1 MARKKYPVFER
12 VPGFTERHILWYKWI
27 MTNQKTKVRDMTT
40 GSPMVHILIFAVPL
54 LIGNVFQQLYNMVDS
69 LIVGNFVG
77 ADAIAAVGTCGSV
90 NFLFFSLGNGIATGI
105 GILVS
110 QYFGAGAERSIK
122 ATIGN
127 ACYVLTAVSLVASVL
142 GIALARP
149 LLRWMDTPENIL
161 PDSATYMITTC
172 AGMIFIALYN
182 GIAAVLRALGDS
194 RTPLYFLILSSLV
207 NVGLDLLFVLNL
219 GWGVFGVALATVIS
233 QATCALTALVYALKR
248 VEYFKLSGEELRPRR
263 FLIEKSFRLGVPI
276 AFQFSMIAVSCIVLQ
291 GVINSFGGTVM
302 AAATIISR
310 IEQIIQQPYSS
321 LSAALTTY
329 AGQNMGARKIDRV
342 KKGFRQSV
350 LLVLAFSMLF
360 IPIAYLFGE
369 PIVGVF
375 VKEAEV
381 IAIGKVALR
390 ITSLCYFGLGMIYVP
405 RAILNGCGDTG
416 FAMINGVVEVLC
428 RVIYSYILTS
438 IPLLGF
444 WGIWVTTG
452 ATWCTT
458 AVVCLLRYASGVW
471 KKKCLVEE
479 QKQERCS

>member
-1 MARKKYPVFER
+1 
-12 VPGFTERHILWYKWI
+12 
-27 MTNQKTKVRDMTT
+27 MTV
-40 GSPMVHILIFAVPL
+40 GAPLVHILSFAVPL

-77 ADAIAAVGTCGSV
+77 ADALAAVGTCGSV

-110 QYFGAGAERSIK
+110 QFFGAGDEKSIR

-127 ACYVLTAVSLVASVL
+127 AVYVLTSVSLVASLL
-142 GIALARP
+142 GISLAKP
-149 LLRWMDTPENIL
+149 LLRFMETPEKIL

-172 AGMIFIALYN
+172 SGMLFIALYN
-182 GIAAVLRALGDS
+182 GIAAILRALGDS

-207 NVGLDLLFVLNL
+207 NVGLDLLFVLYFR
-219 GWGVFGVALATVIS
+219 WGVFGVALATVIA
-233 QATCALTALVYALKR
+233 QATCAVTALIYALR
-248 VEYFKLSGEELRPRR
+248 YVGYFKLSREELRPKRY
-263 FLIEKSFRLGVPI
+263 LIEKSFRLGVPI

-291 GVINSFGGTVM
+291 GVINRFGETVM

-329 AGQNMGARKIDRV
+329 AGQNMGAKQIDRV

-350 LLVLAFSMLF
+350 LLVLAFSLMFL
-360 IPIAYLFGE
+360 PIAYLFGE
-369 PIVGVF
+369 TIVGFF
-375 VKEAEV
+375 VKEPEV
-381 IAIGKVALR
+381 IAMGKTALR

-428 RVIYSYILTS
+428 RVVYSHVLTA

-458 AVVCLLRYASGVW
+458 ALVCLLRYASGVW
-471 KKKCLVEE
+471 KKKCLVVEQHEE
-479 QKQERCS
+479 SKR